1 MTHNAT
7 WLGRAKCPVLWCN
20 RNITNHYILKSWTSL
35 RKAITKK
42 SFVNDVDPYERV
54 ACERMPVFEED
65 DFSRYLVDIV
75 KKRRKR
81 MEEETNIPAVTLI

>member
-20 RNITNHYILKSWTSL
+20 RNITNHYILKSL